1 MSQARKMIEAMVRE
15 AKVGETY
22 EGKVTR
28 TTNFGAFVEIFPGK
42 EGLVHISK
50 LSRKRIGRVEDV
62 VRVNDDILVKCI
74 GIDDQGRVDL
84 RRIEEEENNIVNND
98 VEKKSEKYD

>member
-1 MSQARKMIEAMVRE
+1 VRE

-50 LSRKRIGRVEDV
+50 LSRRRIGKVEDV
-62 VRVNDDILVKCI
+62 VRVNDSILVKVI
-74 GIDDQGRVDL
+74 GIDNQGRVDL
-84 RRIEEEENNIVNND
+84 RKLDSDENIIVED
-98 VEKKSEKYD
+98 DIDKKNENYD